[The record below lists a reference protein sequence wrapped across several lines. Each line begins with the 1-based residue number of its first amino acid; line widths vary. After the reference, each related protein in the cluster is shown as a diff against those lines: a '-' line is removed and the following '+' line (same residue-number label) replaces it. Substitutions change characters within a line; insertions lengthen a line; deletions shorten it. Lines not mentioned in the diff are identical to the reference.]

1 MDLSSK
7 QRAFLRGLGSDLEP
21 VVHIGKNGVS
31 PEAVESIGECFNTR
45 ELLKGNPAPTR
56 SRMPPGWRRSAAA
69 PHWCAWWA
77 DASCCIS
84 RIPRSP
90 R

>member
-31 PEAVESIGECFNTR
+31 PEAVESR
-45 ELLKGNPAPTR
+45 VPA
-56 SRMPPGWRRSAAA
+56 
-69 PHWCAWWA
+69 
-77 DASCCIS
+77 
-84 RIPRSP
+84 
-90 R
+90 